1 MQDWVLVAEAVVLAL
16 IQELKQGAL
25 YDFVLQ
31 QHPLVC
37 LVQSHLEAEVLWLDW
52 VLTVVGEEL
61 TVVGEELVS
70 QLRRHWVLMRFSD
83 LCHL

>member
-61 TVVGEELVS
+61 VS
-70 QLRRHWVLMRFSD
+70 QLRRHQVVMRS
-83 LCHL
+83 LGPCYL